1 MAHCVLI
8 ARAVLPLLRGIG
20 LLWLEQVR
28 NLLMSSAFDA
38 ISIAWS
44 IHSFWGFNLPVSPW
58 FIIWSFLFS
67 KWWPFL
73 KEECKKRADFPK
85 KKVIQRGVKYLKEGG
100 KKIMAKIHFSVW
112 QQAWIRWEISPY
124 PAYGKQILRLL
135 ATLAI
140 ELLLLLSWGCWYHT
154 VWSLGS
160 HTCGRHVWKF
170 TPEWYF
176 WGEKFWQE
184 MHYLSYSVCFIAKV
198 LCIHHLLP
206 NLRWVCACALFL
218 ILYAFLFTCPHTQ
231 IYVSLAFVVVQ
242 KMSECELKY

>member
-1 MAHCVLI
+1 MWLKNSWAFFSLFSFLFFLPPQHLMAHCVLI

-176 WGEKFWQE
+176 WGRNSDK
-184 MHYLSYSVCFIAKV
+184 K
-198 LCIHHLLP
+198 CITSTT
-206 NLRWVCACALFL
+206 VFA
-218 ILYAFLFTCPHTQ
+218 
-231 IYVSLAFVVVQ
+231 S
-242 KMSECELKY
+242 